1 MICIECTN
9 PNIKSLY
16 SKYKS
21 DYIRLTICPRCG
33 KIADKYIE
41 FDNVILFIDL
51 LLLKKQA
58 CRHLAYNITETELLK
73 DPLTRVD
80 YVEEDSLSKVQQLF
94 NFIKRYRTILRLVVM
109 ILLFEVYLVWAYEE
123 KNPNH
128 SLAMSFILGQKIHDQ
143 YLFFIVKL
151 MTEQFLLSFL
161 IQVFYGWFLG
171 WGKVTNTMLNS
182 RFQSGYYN
190 SVLLT
195 TILVSYSIKL
205 FPILMLIWPYDN
217 TSISITII
225 DFVRLINMIESL
237 RIVTNQNYVVIT
249 SILLFSTVI
258 QVAVSKVVL
267 SVVVSY
273 WSGFALEVLLRD
285 EWMEFLHIGRKYEEL
300 VGLFENIW

>member
-1 MICIECTN
+1 MICIECSN
-9 PNIKSLY
+9 PNINSLY

-73 DPLTRVD
+73 DPLTRIDSVD
-80 YVEEDSLSKVQQLF
+80 EAPHSRIHQLVDF
-94 NFIKRYRTILRLVVM
+94 VKRYHTILRLVVM
-109 ILLFEVYLVWAYEE
+109 IILFEVYLVWAYEE
-123 KNPNH
+123 KNPHH
-128 SLAMSFILGQKIHDQ
+128 SLAMSFVLSQKIHDQ
-143 YLFFIVKL
+143 YMFFILKVII
-151 MTEQFLLSFL
+151 EQFLLNFL
-161 IQVFYGWFLG
+161 IQTFYGVLG
-171 WGKVTNTMLNS
+171 WGSVANTMLNS

-225 DFVRLINMIESL
+225 DVVRLLNMIESL
-237 RIVTNQNYVVIT
+237 RIVTNQKYVVIGF
-249 SILLFSTVI
+249 ILLFSTAI
-258 QVAVSKVVL
+258 QLVVSRITL

-273 WSGFALEVLLRD
+273 WSGFGFEALLRD
-285 EWMEFLHIGRKYEEL
+285 EWTGFLRVGGKYKDI
-300 VGLFENIW
+300 VGFFGNL